1 MFSGDLE
8 LLSFL
13 ANELPVSEDIDMEN
27 VAVLKAP
34 PLPKKQTFLLVGV
47 FSTGN
52 NFKRR
57 MALRRTWM
65 QYEAVRS
72 GDVVV
77 RFFTGLVSSLY
88 LPSSTLQCFHLS
100 FEPVSFWLRHPIGLV
115 KNHLHILGF
124 SHLRS
129 QIVSLFSD

>member
-1 MFSGDLE
+1 MIAEVKVSGDLE

-13 ANELPVSEDIDMEN
+13 ANGLPVSEEIDMAS
-27 VAVLKAP
+27 VALLKAP
-34 PLPKKQTFLLVGV
+34 PLPKKRTFLQVGV

-77 RFFTGLVSSLY
+77 RFFSGLVSSLY
-88 LPSSTLQCFHLS
+88 VPALSNVTIFLVLS
-100 FEPVSFWLRHPIGLV
+100 FEPVS
-115 KNHLHILGF
+115 
-124 SHLRS
+124 
-129 QIVSLFSD
+129 LFS

>member
-1 MFSGDLE
+1 MVAEVKVSGDLE

-13 ANELPVSEDIDMEN
+13 ANGLPVSEDIDMAS

-34 PLPKKQTFLLVGV
+34 PLPKKQAFLLVGV

-65 QYEAVRS
+65 QYEAVRL
-72 GDVVV
+72 GNVVV

-88 LPSSTLQCFHLS
+88 LPQVHYN
-100 FEPVSFWLRHPIGLV
+100 VSISVF
-115 KNHLHILGF
+115 
-124 SHLRS
+124 
-129 QIVSLFSD
+129 

>member
-1 MFSGDLE
+1 MVAEVKVSGDLE

-13 ANELPVSEDIDMEN
+13 ANGLPVSEDIDMAS

-34 PLPKKQTFLLVGV
+34 PLPKKRTFLLVGV

-88 LPSSTLQCFHLS
+88 LPQVHYNVSIYA
-100 FEPVSFWLRHPIGLV
+100 FEPVSFWLRHPTVSV
-115 KNHLHILGF
+115 KNHLHILA
-124 SHLRS
+124 SS
-129 QIVSLFSD
+129 

>member
-1 MFSGDLE
+1 LEPWSVAEVKVSGDLE

-13 ANELPVSEDIDMEN
+13 VNGLPFSEDIDLASVEF
-27 VAVLKAP
+27 LKAP
-34 PLPKKQTFLLVGV
+34 PVTKKRIFLMVGV

-77 RFFTGLVSSLY
+77 RFFTGLVS
-88 LPSSTLQCFHLS
+88 
-100 FEPVSFWLRHPIGLV
+100 
-115 KNHLHILGF
+115 
-124 SHLRS
+124 
-129 QIVSLFSD
+129 LFYSR

>member
-1 MFSGDLE
+1 MVAEVKVSGDLE

-13 ANELPVSEDIDMEN
+13 ANGLPVSEDIDMAS

-34 PLPKKQTFLLVGV
+34 PLPKKRTFLLVGV

-88 LPSSTLQCFHLS
+88 LPQVHYN
-100 FEPVSFWLRHPIGLV
+100 VSISVF
-115 KNHLHILGF
+115 
-124 SHLRS
+124 
-129 QIVSLFSD
+129 